1 MRGVVGE
8 AEDEEEVG
16 EEAREEE
23 GEEEEVDEAERR
35 RGVGTPSAKAADERE
50 SAKGADALE
59 GREERE
65 ERFRWRAS
73 ILGRLRAPKS
83 SGLEARRL
91 KTRGLWV
98 RENEVRSRAGR

>member
-1 MRGVVGE
+1 VGE

-16 EEAREEE
+16 EEAGEEE
-23 GEEEEVDEAERR
+23 GEEEEEEEVDEAERR

-98 RENEVRSRAGR
+98 REKEVRSRADR